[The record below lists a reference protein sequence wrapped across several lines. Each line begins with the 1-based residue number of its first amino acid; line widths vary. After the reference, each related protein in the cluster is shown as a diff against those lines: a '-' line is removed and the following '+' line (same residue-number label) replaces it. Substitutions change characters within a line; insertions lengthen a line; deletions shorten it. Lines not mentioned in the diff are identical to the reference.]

1 MAKWFWR
8 RRIKCRKFTKID
20 GGRQTNRRTD
30 IRTDAGQKVS
40 QNITKLS
47 AEVSYKCCKYLFSG
61 VSDEKG
67 TKKKLKKR
75 KMKLEFRQN
84 FQKIIALKNHN
95 TI

>member
-20 GGRQTNRRTD
+20 GGRQTKRRTD

-47 AEVSYKCCKYLFSG
+47 AQVS
-61 VSDEKG
+61 
-67 TKKKLKKR
+67 
-75 KMKLEFRQN
+75 
-84 FQKIIALKNHN
+84 
-95 TI
+95 

>member
-40 QNITKLS
+40 QNITKFS
-47 AEVSYKCCKYLFSG
+47 AEVS
-61 VSDEKG
+61 
-67 TKKKLKKR
+67 
-75 KMKLEFRQN
+75 
-84 FQKIIALKNHN
+84 
-95 TI
+95 